1 MALLKFNKQEL
12 VNLSYSLRREIILAN
27 KTGAYCN
34 TSIICCNTRRYHG
47 LLAVTL
53 DRFGGDKYILL
64 SSINESIIVSGKQF
78 NLGIN
83 CYGDVY
89 EPRGHKYIVDFKQD
103 PHPEITYKIGETIIR
118 KTILLVPDQDRVM
131 VKYEL
136 LESPEPLELQLRPL
150 LSFRNIHA
158 LTSRNDQ
165 ADTSYKEIAG
175 GASFRMYSNFP
186 DLFIQTNRASSRF
199 VHTPYWYFGVTYS
212 DEWRRGFDCRE
223 DLFMPGYFTMRLK
236 VGESV
241 IVSASTTEEKP
252 RGISDRF
259 AKIKD
264 ASEPIQNGLD
274 QLKKSADLLICN
286 HNDRKKITAG
296 LTWMY
301 TGLLRETLIS
311 LAGLTLYA
319 KDNAAEFEEILDNL
333 IADEEE
339 RLYRQTTQ
347 VEAPLLLAKA
357 LQDYQAY
364 GADPAAIWKKYGKVL
379 CRVVDSYKPGCRTNI
394 SIQPNGLLW
403 AEQYDVALSWMNAYI
418 DGKPVTPR
426 YGYQVETNAFWY
438 NALCYAVDMEKKYG
452 SKKSAFVT
460 EWEGMIEMT
469 HIAFMQTFWNHSLRY
484 LADYVDWNGQ
494 HMEVRPNQLLALAL
508 EYSPVDDEALPFV
521 LRTVESELLTAKG
534 IRTLSPRDQ
543 NYRGVYDG
551 TQIDRDLAYHQGS
564 TRPRLLAPFVEV
576 ALKVKGPSF
585 IPKARTLVENFY
597 EDLGKHGI
605 GTFSELYDGDPPQEP
620 HGAISS
626 ALSIAALL
634 DVEHLIAKCGEAEKI

>member
-1 MALLKFNKQEL
+1 MTLLKFNKQEL

-34 TSIICCNTRRYHG
+34 TSIIGCNTRRYHA

-53 DRFGGDKYILL
+53 DRFGGDKYVLL
-64 SSINESIIVSGKQF
+64 SSINESILIGGKQF

-83 CYGDVY
+83 CYGDMY
-89 EPRGHKYIVDFKQD
+89 EPKGHKYIVDFKQE
-103 PHPEITYKIGETIIR
+103 PNPEITYKIGETVLR
-118 KTILLVPDQDRVM
+118 KTIVLVPDQDRVM
-131 VKYEL
+131 IKYEL
-136 LESPEPLELQLRPL
+136 LESPSSLELQVRPL
-150 LSFRNIHA
+150 MAFRNIHA

-165 ADTSYKEIAG
+165 ADTSYKKISN
-175 GASFRMYSNFP
+175 GASFKMYANFP
-186 DLFIQTNRASSRF
+186 DLCIQTNLASSRF
-199 VHTPYWYFGVTYS
+199 VYTPYWYFGVTYS

-223 DLFMPGYFTMRLK
+223 DLFMPGYFSARMK
-236 VGESV
+236 VGDSLV
-241 IVSASTTEEKP
+241 VSASTSEENT
-252 RGISDRF
+252 RTIRSRFDR
-259 AKIKD
+259 IVTS
-264 ASEPIQNGLD
+264 SEPITSGRD
-274 QLKKSADLLICN
+274 QLKKAADLLICN
-286 HNDRKKITAG
+286 HNGRKKITAG
-296 LTWMY
+296 FSWMY

-319 KDNAAEFEEILDNL
+319 KNDTAEFEEILDNL

-347 VEAPLLLAKA
+347 IEAPLLLACA
-357 LQDYQAY
+357 LQSYQSY
-364 GADPAAIWKKYGKVL
+364 GVDPRAMWKKYGKVL
-379 CRVVDSYKPGCRTNI
+379 RCIVDSYKPGVRNNVAL
-394 SIQPNGLLW
+394 QPNGLLW

-426 YGYQVETNAFWY
+426 YGYQVETNAYWY
-438 NALCYAVDMEKKYG
+438 NAVCYAVEMEKEFG
-452 SKKSAFVT
+452 SGKSAFVKEWGAMT
-460 EWEGMIEMT
+460 EGIRNS
-469 HIAFMQTFWNHSLRY
+469 FMQTFWHPELMY

-508 EYSPVDDEALPFV
+508 KYSPVDEEMFPAV
-521 LRTVESELLTAKG
+521 LKTVESELFTVKG

-543 NYRGVYDG
+543 NYKGVYDG
-551 TQIDRDLAYHQGS
+551 TQIERDLAYHQGS
-564 TRPRLLAPFVEV
+564 TRPRLLAPYVEL

-585 IPKARTLVENFY
+585 IPKAMTLVENFY

-626 ALSIAALL
+626 ALSVAALL
-634 DVEHLIAKCGEAEKI
+634 TIEYLIEKSGEAEKL